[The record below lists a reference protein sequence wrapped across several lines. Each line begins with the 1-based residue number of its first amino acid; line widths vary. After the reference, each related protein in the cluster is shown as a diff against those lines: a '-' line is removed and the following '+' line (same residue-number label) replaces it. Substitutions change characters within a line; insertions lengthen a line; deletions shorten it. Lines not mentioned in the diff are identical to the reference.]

1 MFTRRQLLCSTALGA
16 SALAVPVRRA
26 FADAPASA
34 RKFIFVTN
42 MGGWDPTRVFASEF
56 ENPNVDMERD
66 AQLGTIGDLKFVDHM
81 TRPSVRTF
89 FENHGSQ
96 TAFFNG
102 IMVPSVAHENCTR
115 LIMTGSTRQSAAD
128 WGAIL
133 AGADGYSYSLPQ
145 VVAAGP
151 SYPGGY
157 GTFVTRTGTNG
168 QLPAL
173 LDGEILTWTDTP
185 INTPSLDAQLLMD
198 QFVRQRATDAA
209 AKAKVLRDQTLK
221 GAYSTAVD
229 RAGVLKD
236 LMDQLSWNGSSDFS
250 EQITFGVSLL
260 SLGVS
265 RVVTLQNYVGWDS
278 HTNNDA
284 TQSGSFEALFMGLN
298 QLREA
303 LAAAPGTAG
312 GATLAD
318 ETMIVVVSE
327 MGRTPRLNG
336 GQGKDHWPYT
346 CAMVC
351 GPGVNGG
358 RVYGGYDLYYYGR
371 RVDAASGDLDDN
383 TGIILSSDVF
393 GATLISMA
401 GVDSQ
406 EFLPG
411 VGVISAAV
419 KS

>member
-26 FADAPASA
+26 FADAPASG
-34 RKFIFVTN
+34 RKFVFITN

-66 AQLGTIGDLKFVDHM
+66 AQLGTLGDLKFVDHM
-81 TRPSVRTF
+81 DRPSVRTF
-89 FENHGSQ
+89 FEENGSQ
-96 TAFFNG
+96 TSFFNG

-115 LIMTGSTRQSAAD
+115 LMMTGSTRQSSAD

-185 INTPSLDAQLLMD
+185 INAPSLDAQLLMD

-209 AKAKVLRDQTLK
+209 AKAKVVRDQTLK

-298 QLREA
+298 QLRAA
-303 LAAAPGTAG
+303 LAASPGTAG

-318 ETMIVVVSE
+318 ETVIVVLSE

-401 GVDSQ
+401 GLDSQ
-406 EFLPG
+406 DFLPG
-411 VGVISAAV
+411 VGVIAGAV